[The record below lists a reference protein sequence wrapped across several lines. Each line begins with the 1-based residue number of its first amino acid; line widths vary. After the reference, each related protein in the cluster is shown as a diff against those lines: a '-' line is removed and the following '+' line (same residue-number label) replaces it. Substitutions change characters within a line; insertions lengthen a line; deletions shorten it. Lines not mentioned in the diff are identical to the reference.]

1 MCEYPDPPILRSGPA
16 FPGPFRTDEEKR
28 VMMASHKGRN
38 FGIFLGLVL
47 VTIILFGIS
56 AATHQASC
64 QGLSCPSGG
73 GASASSG
80 SNTLSD
86 VLDGFAILG
95 GVSSFIQLIVA
106 IVSK

>member
-1 MCEYPDPPILRSGPA
+1 
-16 FPGPFRTDEEKR
+16 
-28 VMMASHKGRN
+28 MMTNHKGRN
-38 FGIFLGLVL
+38 FGIFLCLVL

-56 AATHQASC
+56 AATHQAPC

-95 GVSSFIQLIVA
+95 GVSSFVQLIVTM
-106 IVSK
+106 VSK